1 MTLIIILLQLTPVEH
16 LICSPIFT
24 LFLSSSPV
32 WLVLYSAEQWTIFD
46 LQKQQFHT
54 FTLMSPFDR

>member
-1 MTLIIILLQLTPVEH
+1 MTLIIVLRQLTPVEH

-24 LFLSSSPV
+24 LFLSRCPV
-32 WLVLYSAEQWTIFD
+32 LLVLYSAEQWTVFD
-46 LQKQQFHT
+46 LQKQQFHA